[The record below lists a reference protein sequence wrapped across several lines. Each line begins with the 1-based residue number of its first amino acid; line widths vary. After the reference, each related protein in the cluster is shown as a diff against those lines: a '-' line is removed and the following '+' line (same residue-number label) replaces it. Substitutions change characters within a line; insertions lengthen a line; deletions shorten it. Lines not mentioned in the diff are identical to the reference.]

1 MRLAPVAHR
10 VQQWPQGLSK
20 GRNGVYDARRCI
32 RVNGTL
38 NDSGALQFAEL
49 LRERSL
55 RNSANSTLQF
65 REPLGT
71 LEKLIENGGFPA
83 SADNARG
90 GFYRADL
97 YILGHDGSRTTLYT
111 TYQSDVTYSDVTMLV
126 GPSSILTTAISRP
139 DLQATRAPR
148 IANRRKLERET
159 PKTARETQ
167 MQLETTELGKSKN
180 RTKVP
185 RPLMLAVGLAAL
197 AGLSVGCS
205 SSAEPKAPTAP
216 GVSVAEVICKQ
227 IGDSDEFTGRLEAV
241 NAVEVRPRV
250 SGYLQSVDFKEGAIV
265 RQGDLLFQIDRRP
278 FQAEVDRLRGDLS
291 QARAQRSR
299 AESDFAR
306 AERLHNNDGMSA
318 EEYDRRAAVRNE
330 AEARI
335 ASTEAALRGAE
346 LNLEFT
352 RVTAP
357 ITGRVGRAEI
367 TEGNLVESG
376 AAQVKPLTTLVSL
389 DPIYVYFDVDEQTYL
404 KYARLTQG
412 HGTSS
417 HDLRSAA
424 QLGLA
429 DEDGFPH
436 TGQVSFVDNQVSS
449 STGTIR
455 LRATFANTNLAL
467 TPGLFA
473 RIRLQGGGASRGC
486 LAKDEAIVTDLN
498 QRYVFV
504 LGKDNK
510 LEYRSVK
517 LGPMTEGL
525 RVVRDG
531 LHEGDVVVVNGLQRV
546 RPGAAVT
553 PQKVSMAAQ
562 SNSSSEASTRSASQ
576 SRQEPS
582 REPKAR
588 E

>member
-1 MRLAPVAHR
+1 MPLELSNKWELKKRAAVSWAMLSIGIGIVASM
-10 VQQWPQGLSK
+10 G
-20 GRNGVYDARRCI
+20 I
-32 RVNGTL
+32 
-38 NDSGALQFAEL
+38 
-49 LRERSL
+49 
-55 RNSANSTLQF
+55 
-65 REPLGT
+65 
-71 LEKLIENGGFPA
+71 
-83 SADNARG
+83 
-90 GFYRADL
+90 
-97 YILGHDGSRTTLYT
+97 
-111 TYQSDVTYSDVTMLV
+111 
-126 GPSSILTTAISRP
+126 
-139 DLQATRAPR
+139 
-148 IANRRKLERET
+148 
-159 PKTARETQ
+159 
-167 MQLETTELGKSKN
+167 
-180 RTKVP
+180 
-185 RPLMLAVGLAAL
+185 
-197 AGLSVGCS
+197 GCS
-205 SSAEPKAPTAP
+205 SSAQPKAPAP
-216 GVSVAEVICKQ
+216 VEVSVAEVICKQ
-227 IGDSDEFTGRLEAV
+227 LGDSDEFTGRLEAV

-250 SGYLQSVDFKEGAIV
+250 SGYLQSVHFKEGAIV
-265 RQGDLLFQIDRRP
+265 RQGDLLFQIDPRP
-278 FQAEVDRLRGDLS
+278 FQAEVDRLKGELS

-299 AESDFAR
+299 AQSDFER

-346 LNLEFT
+346 LNLGFT

-404 KYARLTQG
+404 KYARVTQA
-412 HGTSS
+412 HVASS

-436 TGQVSFVDNQVSS
+436 AGQVSFVDNQVSS

-455 LRATFANTNLAL
+455 LRATFPNKNLAL

-473 RIRLQGGGASRGC
+473 RIRLQGGGAHSAC
-486 LAKDEAIVTDLN
+486 LARDEAVVTDLN
-498 QRYVFV
+498 QKYVFV
-504 LGKDNK
+504 LGKNNT
-510 LEYRSVK
+510 LEYRPVK

-531 LHEGDVVVVNGLQRV
+531 LRNGDVIVVSGLQRV
-546 RPGAAVT
+546 RPGAAVN
-553 PQKVSMAAQ
+553 PKKVPMAGQISAPGGTSTQ
-562 SNSSSEASTRSASQ
+562 SALVGLE
-576 SRQEPS
+576 EKS